1 MSDASRY
8 LDDLRANLLSPR
20 EMDWHPECIAAIQW
34 ESRMSPHFLLHSY
47 CDLPAEAVVDQTF
60 VEALE
65 RMHAEVAAFLSLSAQ
80 NKHERISLE
89 TTFACFFLQID
100 ASRQFGSLLSPNV
113 LFYLLN
119 PTVERLDSKF
129 HMTRLR
135 HEIAHLLW
143 GQTYGEAPPLFM
155 EGLAEYAGYL
165 GAADELAVPVKAKLA
180 EAPPLTDVVLA
191 DAYWKHEWSDRYRA
205 SGAWVQYLVE
215 RWGWEKLKTLFLL
228 TEYADTQI
236 EHHFEQVYAKKLEAI
251 DADWRNALMMI
262 S

>member
-60 VEALE
+60 VDALE
-65 RMHAEVAAFLSLSAQ
+65 QMHAEVAAFLSLSAQ
-80 NKHERISLE
+80 NKHERISIE
-89 TTFACFFLQID
+89 TTFTCFFLQID
-100 ASRQFGSLLSPNV
+100 ASRQFGSMLSPNV

-119 PTVERLDSKF
+119 PTVGHLDSTF

-143 GQTYGEAPPLFM
+143 GQTYGEAPPLFC
-155 EGLAEYAGYL
+155 EGLAEYAGHL
-165 GAADELAVPVKAKLA
+165 GAAEELTVPVKAKLA
-180 EAPPLTDVVLA
+180 EVPPLTDVVLA
-191 DAYWKHEWSDRYRA
+191 DDYWNRQEWSDRYRA

-215 RWGWEKLKTLFLL
+215 RWGWEKLKALFLL
-228 TEYADTQI
+228 TDYRDTQI
-236 EHHFEQVYAKKLEAI
+236 RERFEQVYAQRLETA
-251 DADWRNALMMI
+251 DADWRDSMMA